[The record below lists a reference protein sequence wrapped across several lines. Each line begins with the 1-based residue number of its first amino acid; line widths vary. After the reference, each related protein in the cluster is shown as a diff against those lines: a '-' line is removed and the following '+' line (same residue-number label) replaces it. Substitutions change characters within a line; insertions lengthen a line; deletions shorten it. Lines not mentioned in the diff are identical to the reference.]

1 MLGGA
6 MTAQE
11 LFQELKHRIRG
22 GELTDKLPSI
32 SEMIAAYR
40 VSHRTVKKA
49 LDMLKM
55 QQLVYGMQGK
65 GVYVRGYAKQKK
77 NDDRIYVYCDLRDLN
92 TPFFVKVLDMLLSKA
107 AAADLR
113 IELISNFR
121 DCENGGGRFGF
132 IMSGAVHPEENLVLA
147 KHFQYVL
154 GINLSCNFP
163 GDRHIYGCVNDNFYG
178 GYKAVEYLYNRG
190 HRHIGIA
197 ACGLDRPDNIF
208 TRRARG
214 AEQFA
219 SEHPDVIL
227 VRHNVS
233 SIKTECGQNI
243 LADTGWLQENPQL
256 TAIFAFT
263 DLLAIKVMN
272 RLNEMG
278 RRIPE
283 EVSIIGYDNAVF
295 SGMLSPALTTIE
307 ENAEAMAEAVLTM
320 IREHLAGRRI
330 GEDILIK
337 PEIIERAS
345 VRDIR
350 SETIENAAGEGG
362 PAAV

>member
-1 MLGGA
+1 MLSGA

-22 GELTDKLPSI
+22 GELTGKLPSI

-40 VSHRTVKKA
+40 VSHNTVKKA
-49 LDMLKM
+49 LGMLKM
-55 QQLVYGMQGK
+55 QRLVYGVQGK

-77 NDDRIYVYCDLRDLN
+77 NDDRIYVYCDLRCLHV
-92 TPFFVKVLDMLLSKA
+92 PFYAKLLDMLCTGA

-132 IMSGAVHPEENLVLA
+132 IMSGAMHPKENLALA
-147 KHFQYVL
+147 KHFQHVL
-154 GINLSCNFP
+154 GINLEYPLP

-190 HRHIGIA
+190 HRHIGIV
-197 ACGLDRPDNIF
+197 ACGLERPENIF
-208 TRRARG
+208 TQRARG

-227 VRHNVS
+227 VSHNVS
-233 SIKTECGQNI
+233 DMRKEIRQNI
-243 LADTGWLQENPQL
+243 LDEAGWLRENPQL

-272 RLNEMG
+272 RLTEMG

-283 EVSIIGYDNAVF
+283 EVSVIGYDNAVF
-295 SGMLSPALTTIE
+295 SGMLSPALTTVE
-307 ENAEAMAEAVLTM
+307 EDAEAMAEAVLTM
-320 IREHLAGRRI
+320 IREHRAGRRI
-330 GEDILIK
+330 GEDILIR

-345 VRDIR
+345 VYDIR